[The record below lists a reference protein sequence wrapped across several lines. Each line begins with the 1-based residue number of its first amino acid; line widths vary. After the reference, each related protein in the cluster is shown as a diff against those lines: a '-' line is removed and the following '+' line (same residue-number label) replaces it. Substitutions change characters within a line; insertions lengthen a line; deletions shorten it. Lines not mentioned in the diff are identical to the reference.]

1 MTTVEKLAM
10 YKEKRAFIKSLN
22 KAFEMRP
29 AGSTVESIDYE
40 VYSIELQD
48 GVIHYKEFVIVN
60 FYGGGKSVKTVN
72 GNSNTAN
79 FRALG
84 TMLDGGYY
92 DEMYS
97 YETLTDIGY
106 ELVEL

>member
-1 MTTVEKLAM
+1 MTTTEKLAM
-10 YKEKRAFIKSLN
+10 YKEKRAFIKNLSR
-22 KAFEMRP
+22 AFEFRP

-40 VYSIELQD
+40 VYSIELAD
-48 GVIHYKEFVIVN
+48 GVTQYKEFVIVT
-60 FYGGGKSVKTVN
+60 FFGGGTSVKTVN

-92 DEMYS
+92 SEVDS
-97 YETLTDIGY
+97 YETLTKIGY
-106 ELVEL
+106 EKVEL